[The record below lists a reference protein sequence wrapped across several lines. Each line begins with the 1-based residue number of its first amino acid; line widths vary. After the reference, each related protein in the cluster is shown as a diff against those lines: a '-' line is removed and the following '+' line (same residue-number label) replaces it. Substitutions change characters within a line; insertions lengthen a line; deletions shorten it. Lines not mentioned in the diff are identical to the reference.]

1 MRRAELL
8 QLTEAALAH
17 SQTDYALKTIRAYLM
32 EWPGDLAA
40 QTLLARAY
48 LADNNTR
55 RSVRLLQTVVGI
67 DPEDATAQRLLAE
80 ALADGDR
87 AGAEIA
93 AAGAHVVDGRGGL
106 KGQSLPTWALSARA
120 AFTVNAA
127 SRASGGAPR
136 TAPHNVDGDQPLPAL
151 QHLVGLWRSKSW
163 DLARPLAEQ
172 YAARWPQVVAFKLC
186 LAECRMAA
194 GDHAPAIDLLH
205 EAAAH
210 DMGGQIAER
219 HLGLEHAYKA
229 LWPTQMGAEVPGP
242 LPAALVSGMG
252 LNRLK
257 TGAPKRTLP
266 KTGLL
271 GADLLDIQGQL
282 DLVAD
287 RLGLKARKSTSEDL
301 YLFITS
307 RQQLQLQYGP
317 AGQQAID
324 EAMRSLAGAQQALRP
339 AILYVDDAESTK
351 AFGLT
356 PVDPRNAWA
365 IKHLVT
371 EVSAGLKAK
380 GRKIGALVIVG
391 GPEIVPFHHLPNP
404 TDDADADVPSDNP
417 YASSDDNYFA
427 PEWPIGRMPSGGG
440 KDVGPLLR
448 CLKRATS
455 VHTRKT
461 AKRQLNWWEQL
472 LQIVRRLWL
481 QASVN
486 RPAASFGYSANIW
499 RRASAAV
506 FDLIGDPAQLHTSPP
521 STSAQLP
528 AEGLAPS
535 RLSYFNLHGIEDGP
549 EWFGQRAPDDAQT
562 LPEYPV
568 ALRPADVTNHGRA
581 PQIVFSEA
589 CYGANVFNKSTVDE
603 ALCLRFLDSGTR
615 AMVGSTKIAYG
626 SVTTP
631 LIGADLL
638 GRYFWQH
645 LTAGLSIGEAL
656 RLAKLAMAQEMIQR
670 QGALDG
676 EDQKTLISFVLYGD
690 PLVTAAGKIN
700 DTAAKEAKRR
710 ALQFTAVTPEIT
722 LAETTASETLA
733 PQTLAEVKSV
743 VAQYLPGMEDAEVRA
758 ARARVL
764 PVGAK
769 GFGAGRST
777 VVTLSKVIHGKRYAH
792 PHFARATLDAQ
803 GKVIKLAI
811 SR

>member
-17 SQTDYALKTIRAYLM
+17 SQTDYALKIIRAYLM

-48 LADNNTR
+48 LSDSNVR
-55 RSVRLLQTVVGI
+55 RAVRLLQTIVAI
-67 DPEDATAQRLLAE
+67 DPEDAPAQRLLAD
-80 ALADGDR
+80 ALTDGDR
-87 AGAEIA
+87 EGAENA
-93 AAGAHVVDGRGGL
+93 AASAHVVDGRGGIA
-106 KGQSLPTWALSARA
+106 KQTLPMWSISARA
-120 AFTVNAA
+120 AYTVNAA
-127 SRASGGAPR
+127 SRASGVSPR
-136 TAPHNVDGDQPLPAL
+136 TAPHNIDGDQPLPAL

-163 DLARPLAEQ
+163 DLAQPLAEQ
-172 YAARWPQVVAFKLC
+172 YSARWPQVVAFKLC

-194 GDHAPAIDLLH
+194 GQHAPAIDLLH

-210 DMGGQIAER
+210 DMGGQVAER
-219 HLGLEHAYKA
+219 HLGTEHSYKA
-229 LWPTQMGAEVPGP
+229 LWPTTMSADVPGP
-242 LPAALVSGMG
+242 LPAALVTGMG

-257 TGAPKRTLP
+257 TGAPKRALP

-271 GADLLDIQGQL
+271 GADLLDIQSQL
-282 DLVAD
+282 DVIAD
-287 RLGLKARKSTSEDL
+287 KLGLKARKSTSEDL
-301 YLFITS
+301 YLLVTS
-307 RQQLQLQYGP
+307 RQQLILQF
-317 AGQQAID
+317 GQSGMQAVD
-324 EAMRSLAGAQQALRP
+324 EAMRTLANAQQQLRP
-339 AILYVDDAESTK
+339 GILYVDDPESAK
-351 AFGLT
+351 AFGIS

-365 IKHLVT
+365 IKHQISEIV
-371 EVSAGLKAK
+371 AGLKAR
-380 GRKIGALVIVG
+380 GRKLGALLIVG

-404 TDDADADVPSDNP
+404 TDDADSDVPSDNP

-427 PEWPIGRMPSGGG
+427 PEWPVGRMPSGGG
-440 KDVGPLLR
+440 HDVGPLVR
-448 CLKRATS
+448 CLKRAIS
-455 VHTRKT
+455 VHARKA
-461 AKRQLNWWEQL
+461 AKRQPTWWEQL
-472 LQIVRRLWL
+472 LQAVRRIWQ
-481 QASVN
+481 QASTA
-486 RPAASFGYSANIW
+486 RPAASFGYSANVW

-506 FDLIGDPAQLHTSPP
+506 FDLIGDPSHLQTSPP
-521 STSAQLP
+521 ASSAQLP

-549 EWFGQRAPDDAQT
+549 EWFGQRAPDDPTA

-589 CYGANVFNKSTVDE
+589 CYGANIFNKSTVDE
-603 ALCLRFLDSGTR
+603 AICLRFLDSGTR

-626 SVTTP
+626 SVSTP

-645 LTAGLSIGEAL
+645 LTAGLPIGEAL
-656 RLAKLAMAQEMIQR
+656 RLAKLATAHDMLQR

-690 PLVTAAGKIN
+690 PLVTTAGRVN

-710 ALQFTAVTPEIT
+710 ALQFTAATPEIT
-722 LAETTASETLA
+722 LAETTAHETLA

-764 PVGAK
+764 PVSAK
-769 GFGAGRST
+769 SFGSGRST

-792 PHFARATLDAQ
+792 PHFARATLDGQ

>member
-1 MRRAELL
+1 MRRVELL

-40 QTLLARAY
+40 QALLARAY
-48 LADNNTR
+48 LADGNVR
-55 RSVRLLQTVVGI
+55 RAIRLLQTIVAI
-67 DPEDATAQRLLAE
+67 DPEDSATQRLLAE

-87 AGAEIA
+87 NGAEA
-93 AAGAHVVDGRGGL
+93 AAASAHVVDGRGGL
-106 KGQSLPTWALSARA
+106 PKQALPMWSISARA

-127 SRASGGAPR
+127 SRVSGVAPR
-136 TAPHNVDGDQPLPAL
+136 TAPHNVDADQPLPAL

-163 DLARPLAEQ
+163 ELARPLAEQ

-210 DMGGQIAER
+210 DMGGQVAER
-219 HLGLEHAYKA
+219 HLGAEHAYKA
-229 LWPTQMGAEVPGP
+229 LWPTQMGADVPGP
-242 LPAALVSGMG
+242 LPAALVTGMG

-257 TGAPKRTLP
+257 TGAPKRVMP
-266 KTGLL
+266 KTGIL
-271 GADLLDIQGQL
+271 GADLLDIQNQL
-282 DLVAD
+282 DGIAD
-287 RLGLKARKSTSEDL
+287 KLGLKARKSTSEDL
-301 YLFITS
+301 YLLISS
-307 RQQLQLQYGP
+307 RQQLALHYGG

-324 EAMRSLAGAQQALRP
+324 EAMRTLASTQQQLKP
-339 AILYVDDAESTK
+339 AILYIDDADSAR
-351 AFGLT
+351 AFGVT

-365 IKHLVT
+365 IKHLIG
-371 EVSAGLKAK
+371 EVAASQKAK
-380 GRKIGALVIVG
+380 GRKIGALLIVG

-427 PEWPIGRMPSGGG
+427 PEWPIGRLPSGGG
-440 KDVGPLLR
+440 NDVGPLLR
-448 CLKRATS
+448 CLKRAVS
-455 VHTRKT
+455 VHARK
-461 AKRQLNWWEQL
+461 AVKRQLTWWEQL
-472 LQIVRRLWL
+472 LQSVRRLWS
-481 QASVN
+481 QASTI

-499 RRASAAV
+499 RKASAAV
-506 FDLIGDPAQLHTSPP
+506 FDLIGDPGQLQTSPP
-521 STSAQLP
+521 STSSQLP
-528 AEGLAPS
+528 AEGLAPA

-549 EWFGQRAPDDAQT
+549 EWFGQRAPEDPTA

-589 CYGANVFNKSTVDE
+589 CYGANIFNKGTVDE

-615 AMVGSTKIAYG
+615 AIVGSTKIAYG
-626 SVTTP
+626 SVSTP

-645 LTAGLSIGEAL
+645 LTAGLPIGEAL
-656 RLAKLAMAQEMIQR
+656 RLAKLATAQDMIQR

-690 PLVTAAGKIN
+690 PLVTAAGKVN

-710 ALQFTAVTPEIT
+710 ALQFTAATPEIT
-722 LAETTASETLA
+722 LAETTSTETLA

-769 GFGAGRST
+769 ATGGGRST

-792 PHFARATLDAQ
+792 PHYARATLDGQ